1 MANTR
6 GELTRMYT
14 LEIYR
19 ERSRALAAAVV
30 SLANL
35 KMQLMPASL
44 WKRGRG
50 CSSERHEAR
59 FNEADEDYA
68 LFSPTESFD
77 SSRSTRGSFRRCAA
91 SRSERS
97 EKLRATLISAV
108 TRRNGCARHK
118 TSRRMSRL
126 IRN

>member
-1 MANTR
+1 
-6 GELTRMYT
+6 MYT
-14 LEIYR
+14 PEICR
-19 ERSRALAAAVV
+19 ERSRALATAVV

-68 LFSPTESFD
+68 LFSPN
-77 SSRSTRGSFRRCAA
+77 RS
-91 SRSERS
+91 
-97 EKLRATLISAV
+97 L
-108 TRRNGCARHK
+108 N
-118 TSRRMSRL
+118 RL
-126 IRN
+126 IRLTRAVRFGDAQRAEAND